1 MAVEVSKK
9 YLFGDFQVDP
19 TNHQLTRAERPVA
32 LSRKRFQVLLYL
44 LERPGKLVT
53 REELLEQFW
62 DGSDVYEDNLTK
74 CISEIRK
81 ALADQRKPY
90 RLIETVPAVG
100 YRFIG
105 QLEETLQPVG
115 TSFEVER
122 TRGVKIVVEEDD
134 GQDAAW
140 ETEAA
145 LPGNSP
151 ALLTGT
157 VRPVGVRARHWLI
170 TVGLV
175 STILAL
181 AAVAFII
188 YRARTP
194 AAANLPA
201 PIRSIAVLPLK
212 SLNPETNDQYLGLGI
227 ADSIISR
234 ISQIGELTV
243 RPTTAIRKYVNV
255 EVDSLQAAREQQVD
269 AVLDGTVQR
278 SGDRL
283 RISVNLL
290 KVGDGSSLWADT
302 FNLSFND
309 IFTMQDQ
316 VSQQIAARLRLKL
329 NEKEAARLAQRNT
342 SSPEAYN
349 YYAKAMYHF
358 GNITPSLSTRSE
370 SDLAIELFKKA
381 IELDPN
387 YALAHAQL
395 GYTYTRKAV
404 FQEENPA
411 LIEQAKQELAT
422 AEGLN
427 PQLAEVHAA
436 RCWIAFSQYEGWQV
450 ETAIRELRLAQE
462 IAPNVGHLELADL
475 YNHTGL
481 EQQATEEY
489 ELALKVDP
497 NSQFIKVAYVGDYYR
512 HALPDEAVETN
523 KRLFNRGPDYRYYLE
538 KRMVKEAEPL
548 LEKELEKD
556 SDNGPA
562 RAEKILLLA
571 LQGKRDEAQSSAQ
584 AFLKTLR
591 INRGYH
597 HYTYIVAR
605 IYALDGK
612 SEEAMK
618 WLRVTV
624 KEGFPCYPL
633 FQRDPFLDP
642 IRKDPEFT
650 KFLAEMKERWEGFKR
665 EFGPGS

>member
-1 MAVEVSKK
+1 M
-9 YLFGDFQVDP
+9 
-19 TNHQLTRAERPVA
+19 
-32 LSRKRFQVLLYL
+32 
-44 LERPGKLVT
+44 
-53 REELLEQFW
+53 
-62 DGSDVYEDNLTK
+62 
-74 CISEIRK
+74 
-81 ALADQRKPY
+81 
-90 RLIETVPAVG
+90 G

-105 QLEETLQPVG
+105 QLEEALQPVG

-122 TRGVKIVVEEDD
+122 TRGVKIILEEDD
-134 GQDAAW
+134 GQNAAW
-140 ETEAA
+140 DTEAA
-145 LPGNSP
+145 LPGKSP
-151 ALLTGT
+151 ALLTRT
-157 VRPVGVRARHWLI
+157 VRPGGVTQRSWPAVLAS
-170 TVGLV
+170 V
-175 STILAL
+175 ILAL
-181 AAVAFII
+181 AAGSFMI
-188 YRARTP
+188 YRARKPVAPTVP
-194 AAANLPA
+194 P

-212 SLNPETNDQYLGLGI
+212 SLNPDTNDQYLGLGI

-309 IFTMQDQ
+309 IFAMQDE
-316 VSQQIAARLRLKL
+316 VSQQIVARLRLKL

-342 SSPEAYN
+342 SDPEAYN
-349 YYAKAMYHF
+349 YYAKGMYHF
-358 GNITPSLSTRSE
+358 DNISPSLSTRSE

-395 GYTYTRKAV
+395 GYTYSRKAV

-411 LIEQAKQELAT
+411 LIEQAKEELAI
-422 AEGLN
+422 AERLK

-436 RCWIAFSQYEGWQV
+436 RCFIAFSQYEGWQV
-450 ETAIRELRLAQE
+450 ETAIRELRLAQA

-475 YNHTGL
+475 YNHIGL
-481 EQQATEEY
+481 EQQATEEF

-497 NSQFIKVAYVGDYYR
+497 NNQFIKAAYVGEYYQQ
-512 HALPDEAVETN
+512 ALPDDALEAS
-523 KRLFNRGPDYRYYLE
+523 KRLFNRGPDHRYYLE

-548 LEKELEKD
+548 LQKELEKD
-556 SDNGPA
+556 SDNTYP
-562 RAEKILLLA
+562 RSLQILLLA
-571 LQGKRDEAQSSAQ
+571 LQGKHDEAQSGAQ

-612 SEEAMK
+612 SEEALK

-624 KEGFPCYPL
+624 KEGFPSYPL

-642 IRKDPEFT
+642 IRKDADFT
-650 KFLAEMKERWEGFKR
+650 KFLAEMKERWEGFRR